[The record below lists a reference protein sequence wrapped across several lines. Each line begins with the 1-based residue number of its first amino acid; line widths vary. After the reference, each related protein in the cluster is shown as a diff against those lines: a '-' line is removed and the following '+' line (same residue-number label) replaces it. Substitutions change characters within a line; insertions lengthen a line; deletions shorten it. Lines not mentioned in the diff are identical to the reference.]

1 MPNGNMGDNGLHIRS
16 ESPNDI
22 ALIPT
27 ITHPVSERDYP
38 DDASQDDRH
47 DEHRNGLPTAGRHK
61 VRKWLT
67 SAGNYLGDTVH
78 EKLDPSSHSNNEDM
92 HRFPELPGEV
102 FRNPDLDRISRTYS
116 KLREE
121 RAVSTYSVSI
131 RSGIEGSTSPPPVHD
146 LSRQETSPVQPPK
159 RRATLEVPKE
169 THGRSEPH

>member
-1 MPNGNMGDNGLHIRS
+1 MEGNGLGIRS
-16 ESPNDI
+16 ESPNDV

-27 ITHPVSERDYP
+27 ITHPVSEREYVDEN
-38 DDASQDDRH
+38 SQNDRH
-47 DEHRNGLPTAGRHK
+47 GDHQPGLPTAGRHK

-78 EKLDPSSHSNNEDM
+78 EKLDPSSHSTNEDM

-102 FRNPDLDRISRTYS
+102 LRNPDLDRISRTYS
-116 KLREE
+116 RLREE
-121 RAVSTYSVSI
+121 RAGSTYSASI
-131 RSGIEGSTSPPPVHD
+131 RSGIEGNASPPPVHD
-146 LSRQETSPVQPPK
+146 VPRRESSPVQPPK